1 MTTPEVND
9 PSKSV
14 IARIIGWCMDHKL
27 LVIIATLLV
36 GFAGVLSMRQTPLDA
51 IPDLSDTQVI
61 VFSEWMGR
69 DPQTVE
75 DQVTYPLSTAMLAV
89 PRVRTVR
96 GYSFFGE
103 SFVYVIFEDGT
114 DIYWARSRVLEYLNQ
129 VRGQIP
135 ADATP
140 SLGPDATGVGWV
152 FAYTLEDKS
161 GKYDLGELRA
171 LQDWFVRYQL
181 TSVRGVAEVA
191 SIGGYVRQYQ
201 ITVDPSLLQAYDI
214 SLPMVADAVRNSNND
229 VGGRLLEIAE
239 TEYMVR
245 GRGYLHGVEDIEN
258 VVVKAER
265 GQAPVLLKNIAQV
278 QIGPDIRRG
287 IAEKNGEGET
297 VGGIVV
303 MRDGQNALR
312 VISDVK
318 EKIRDISRGLPEGV
332 EIKPAYDRSGLILRS
347 IKTLRHELIQQ
358 MIIVALTCILF
369 LWHARSALVA
379 AISLPLG
386 ILVSFIVMRAIGVN
400 ANVMSLGG
408 IAIAIGAM
416 VDAAVVLVEN
426 AHKKL
431 EHVEHPTNEER
442 WRLVRE
448 AAMEVGPSLFFSLLV
463 VTVSFLP
470 VFALQG
476 QAGRLFRPLAFTK
489 TFAMAA
495 AAVIAI
501 TITPVLMGFFI
512 RGRIHH
518 ESKLPISRAAVAVY
532 RPVIRA
538 VLRHPVAVIVSAVLV
553 TLATIVPFK
562 RLGSEFMPP
571 LNEGDILYMPTS
583 LPGLSETEAR
593 RVLQTQDKL
602 FRTFPE
608 VGTVFG
614 KIGGAQTATDPAPM
628 MMVETTVNL
637 NSPDTWP
644 KRWIREGEIEGRV
657 RAVLRD
663 LGRGEVGSRVLPP
676 VSPPPDAAG
685 APPAPPARTAL
696 APGDIERMVLH
707 TVNGELRA
715 LAMQGIDDGELRNAA
730 GDAVRR
736 ELSARIIQEYAGQG
750 DGFEERVHDAVERR
764 ASGNIKLH
772 RLSMD
777 ELMYEDMDREF
788 QFIGM
793 TSAWT
798 MPIKARIDMLST
810 GIKTP
815 VGVKIFG
822 DNLETLQTL
831 SIQVENV
838 VKRVPGTL
846 SAVGERSMGGKYIDF
861 DIDRVEAAR
870 HGLTVGDV
878 QAVIETAVGGM
889 NVTQTVEGR
898 YRFPVNVRYPRELRD
913 DPRKLGRV
921 LVSSP
926 TGEQVPMDQLATISL
941 VPGPPEIKS
950 ENGLLQAIVY
960 VDLDKGQD
968 IGRYVGRARAA
979 VEREVALPPG
989 YYISWSGQFE
999 QMLSVRSRL
1008 QMLIP
1013 VALLLIFLLLYFN
1026 FGRLQETLI
1035 VMLSLPFA
1043 LVGGVWFMYLLG
1055 YNTSVGTAVGFIALA
1070 GLAVETGVVMLLF
1083 LNLSLNEE
1091 IRRGGEFTRERLHEA
1106 IIHGAVMR
1114 VRPKLMTVGTTIMGL
1129 LPIMWMS
1136 GAGSSVMKRL
1146 AAPMIGGLV
1155 SSTFLT
1161 LIVIPAIFVLIR
1173 RRNTREELSK

>member
-1 MTTPEVND
+1 MNATAAPD
-9 PSKSV
+9 PTHNPVARV
-14 IARIIGWCMDHKL
+14 ISWCLDHRM
-27 LVIIATLLV
+27 LVIVATLLV
-36 GFAGVLSMRQTPLDA
+36 GFAGVVAMQHTALDA

-75 DQVTYPLSTAMLAV
+75 DQITYPLSTAMLAV
-89 PRVRTVR
+89 PNVRTVR

-140 SLGPDATGVGWV
+140 TLGPDATGVGWV

-161 GKYDLGELRA
+161 GTYNLGDLRA
-171 LQDWFVRYQL
+171 LQDWYVRYQL

-214 SLPMVADAVRNSNND
+214 SLPDVAMAVKKSNND

-245 GRGYLHGVEDIEN
+245 GRGYLRGVEDIEN
-258 VVVKAER
+258 VVVKADK
-265 GQAPVLLKNIAQV
+265 GHTPVLLKNIAQV

-303 MRDGQNALR
+303 MRDGQNALS
-312 VISDVK
+312 VIRDVK
-318 EKIRDISRGLPEGV
+318 QKIRDISSGLPAGV

-347 IKTLRHELIQQ
+347 IDTLRRELIQQ
-358 MIIVALTCILF
+358 MVIVALTCILF

-379 AISLPLG
+379 AVSLPLG
-386 ILVSFIVMRAIGVN
+386 ILVSFVVMRLIGVN

-431 EHVEHPTNEER
+431 EMTEKPSNDER
-442 WRLVRE
+442 WRIVRE

-512 RGRIHH
+512 RGKIHH
-518 ESKLPISRAAVAVY
+518 ESKLPISRAAVAMY
-532 RPVIRA
+532 RPVIRG
-538 VLRHPVAVIVSAVLV
+538 VLRHPVAVIVGAVLITVV
-553 TLATIVPFK
+553 TIIPFS

-637 NSPDTWP
+637 HDPHTWP
-644 KRWIREGEIEGRV
+644 KRWIDYGVVAKR
-657 RAVLRD
+657 
-663 LGRGEVGSRVLPP
+663 
-676 VSPPPDAAG
+676 
-685 APPAPPARTAL
+685 ARTVLEDLQHDGYL
-696 APGDIERMVLH
+696 AADAGFDPYEASGEIERMVRRS
-707 TVNGELRA
+707 VNGELRG
-715 LAMQGIDDGELRNAA
+715 LAVSGLSDAQLSTAA
-730 GDAVRR
+730 QVAIPR
-736 ELSARIIQEYAGQG
+736 ELSARLGELIVTRGVAAEQKRAGL
-750 DGFEERVHDAVERR
+750 DDAIRAAVERR
-764 ASGNIKLH
+764 ASGNVKLH

-777 ELMYEDMDREF
+777 ELMYEDMDKEF
-788 QFIGM
+788 QFVGM
-793 TSAWT
+793 TNAWT
-798 MPIKARIDMLST
+798 MPIKTRIDMLAT

-815 VGVKIFG
+815 VGIKIFG
-822 DNLETLQTL
+822 DDLATLQDL
-831 SIQVENV
+831 AVKVEGA

-846 SAVGERSMGGKYIDF
+846 SAIGERSMGGKYIDF
-861 DIDRVEAAR
+861 DIDRIEAAR

-878 QAVIETAVGGM
+878 QEVIETAVGGM
-889 NVTQTVEGR
+889 NITQTVEGR

-926 TGEQVPMDQLATISL
+926 TGEQVPIDQLATIAL

-960 VDLDKGQD
+960 VDLQKGQD
-968 IGRYVGRARAA
+968 VGSFVARAKAA
-979 VEREVALPPG
+979 VDRDVPMPPG
-989 YYISWSGQFE
+989 YYMAWSGQFE
-999 QMLSVRSRL
+999 QMLSVRSRMR
-1008 QMLIP
+1008 MLVP
-1013 VALLLIFLLLYFN
+1013 LALLLIFLLLYFN

-1043 LVGGVWFMYLLG
+1043 LVGGVWLMAMLG
-1055 YNTSVGTAVGFIALA
+1055 YNTSVGTAVGFIALS

-1083 LNLSLNEE
+1083 LNLSFNEE
-1091 IRRGGEFTRERLHEA
+1091 LQRGGAIGRERLDDA

-1129 LPIMWMS
+1129 LPIMWMT
-1136 GAGSSVMKRL
+1136 GAGSSVMKRM

-1155 SSTFLT
+1155 SSTLLT
-1161 LIVIPAIFVLIR
+1161 LIVIPAIYALLR
-1173 RRNTREELSK
+1173 RREMAKLKSP

>member
-1 MTTPEVND
+1 
-9 PSKSV
+9 
-14 IARIIGWCMDHKL
+14 
-27 LVIIATLLV
+27 
-36 GFAGVLSMRQTPLDA
+36 
-51 IPDLSDTQVI
+51 
-61 VFSEWMGR
+61 
-69 DPQTVE
+69 
-75 DQVTYPLSTAMLAV
+75 
-89 PRVRTVR
+89 
-96 GYSFFGE
+96 
-103 SFVYVIFEDGT
+103 
-114 DIYWARSRVLEYLNQ
+114 
-129 VRGQIP
+129 
-135 ADATP
+135 
-140 SLGPDATGVGWV
+140 
-152 FAYTLEDKS
+152 
-161 GKYDLGELRA
+161 
-171 LQDWFVRYQL
+171 
-181 TSVRGVAEVA
+181 
-191 SIGGYVRQYQ
+191 
-201 ITVDPSLLQAYDI
+201 
-214 SLPMVADAVRNSNND
+214 
-229 VGGRLLEIAE
+229 
-239 TEYMVR
+239 
-245 GRGYLHGVEDIEN
+245 
-258 VVVKAER
+258 
-265 GQAPVLLKNIAQV
+265 
-278 QIGPDIRRG
+278 
-287 IAEKNGEGET
+287 
-297 VGGIVV
+297 
-303 MRDGQNALR
+303 
-312 VISDVK
+312 
-318 EKIRDISRGLPEGV
+318 
-332 EIKPAYDRSGLILRS
+332 
-347 IKTLRHELIQQ
+347 
-358 MIIVALTCILF
+358 
-369 LWHARSALVA
+369 
-379 AISLPLG
+379 
-386 ILVSFIVMRAIGVN
+386 
-400 ANVMSLGG
+400 
-408 IAIAIGAM
+408 
-416 VDAAVVLVEN
+416 
-426 AHKKL
+426 
-431 EHVEHPTNEER
+431 
-442 WRLVRE
+442 
-448 AAMEVGPSLFFSLLV
+448 
-463 VTVSFLP
+463 
-470 VFALQG
+470 
-476 QAGRLFRPLAFTK
+476 
-489 TFAMAA
+489 
-495 AAVIAI
+495 
-501 TITPVLMGFFI
+501 
-512 RGRIHH
+512 
-518 ESKLPISRAAVAVY
+518 
-532 RPVIRA
+532 
-538 VLRHPVAVIVSAVLV
+538 
-553 TLATIVPFK
+553 
-562 RLGSEFMPP
+562 
-571 LNEGDILYMPTS
+571 
-583 LPGLSETEAR
+583 
-593 RVLQTQDKL
+593 
-602 FRTFPE
+602 
-608 VGTVFG
+608 
-614 KIGGAQTATDPAPM
+614 M

-644 KRWIREGEIEGRV
+644 KRWIEYGVVARWARNALHDLEREGFITAFGKADAYQASGEIESMV
-657 RAVLRD
+657 RRSV
-663 LGRGEVGSRVLPP
+663 
-676 VSPPPDAAG
+676 
-685 APPAPPARTAL
+685 
-696 APGDIERMVLH
+696 H
-707 TVNGELRA
+707 GELRA
-715 LAMQGIDDGELRNAA
+715 LAAGGSDDAALRDAA
-730 GDAVRR
+730 RAAIRR
-736 ELSARIIQEYAGQG
+736 ELAVRLGGAILDNGLAVEDKRAGL
-750 DGFEERVHDAVERR
+750 DDAIKDAVERR

-777 ELMYEDMDREF
+777 ELMYEDMDKEF